1 MSEYQY
7 YEFVALDR
15 PLDDRQLRDA
25 RAVSSRA
32 EVSATRW
39 VNEYNYGDFRGDPSR
54 FVTDYFDAM
63 VYLANWGTRRLMV
76 SLPSDLVDTE
86 RLSLYPTG
94 DALSVEPVGGKVV
107 VDLRSETEDPP
118 GWEDGSGWMD
128 ALAPVRRRL
137 LGGDSRALY
146 LGWLLGIQM
155 GELEDDDV
163 EPPVPAGLCDLP
175 SDLEALV
182 GFLRLDEDLLAVAA
196 ERSGERA
203 ERPEGLAVWIAALPD
218 EEKTALLVEAAES
231 GDGTVGL
238 RLMSRFRREAEG
250 DADDTGTAGAAGRR
264 RTVEEIEAAADR
276 RREERWAEERRKA
289 EAERARRKAEA
300 AARRERHLDH
310 IEEMGGAAWT
320 KVEELAGRKRP
331 KEYALAVKLLKDL
344 RDVAARR
351 GAEPAW
357 ASQYGD
363 LRDRHASKPA
373 FLRRLDEAGLVSKPV
388 LLRRLDEVPPR
399 R

>member
-94 DALSVEPVGGKVV
+94 DALSVEPVRGKVV

-155 GELEDDDV
+155 GELGNEDV
-163 EPPVPAGLCDLP
+163 EPPVPTGLGDLP

-182 GFLRLDEDLLAVAA
+182 DFLRLDEDLLAVAA

-203 ERPEGLAVWIAALPD
+203 DRPEGLAAWIAALPD
-218 EEKTALLVEAAES
+218 EEKTALLIEAAEAE
-231 GDGTVGL
+231 DGTVGL
-238 RLMSRFRREAEG
+238 RLMSRFRSEAG
-250 DADDTGTAGAAGRR
+250 ADADDTVTAGAAVRR
-264 RTVEEIEAAADR
+264 RTVEVIETAADR

-310 IEEMGGAAWT
+310 IEEMGDTAWT
-320 KVEELAGRKRP
+320 KVEELVDRKRP
-331 KEYALAVKLLKDL
+331 KEYALAVELLQDL
-344 RDVAARR
+344 RDVAERR
-351 GAEPAW
+351 GAERAW
-357 ASQYGD
+357 ASQLGA

-373 FLRRLDEAGLVSKPV
+373 FLRRLDEAGLASKPV
-388 LLRRLDEVPPR
+388 LLRRLDEMPPR